1 MRCRIVLFV
10 LGLKE
15 NWQIQEPE
23 KNYILQAVSL
33 KMLGGGGVVRHN
45 INLLEALLIAQNTN
59 QHMLNTLVTKC

>member
-33 KMLGGGGVVRHN
+33 KMLGGWGWGVG
-45 INLLEALLIAQNTN
+45 I
-59 QHMLNTLVTKC
+59 TLTC